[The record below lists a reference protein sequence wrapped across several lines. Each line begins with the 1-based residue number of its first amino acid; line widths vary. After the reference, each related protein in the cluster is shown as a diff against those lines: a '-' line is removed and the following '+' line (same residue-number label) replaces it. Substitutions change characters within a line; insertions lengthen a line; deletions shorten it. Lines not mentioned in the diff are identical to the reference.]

1 MGHRKNNTRVDER
14 AVYGRIESREMN
26 EKQSN
31 HLRNFPG
38 FGPLLLWTSVM

>member
-1 MGHRKNNTRVDER
+1 
-14 AVYGRIESREMN
+14 MN

-38 FGPLLLWTSVM
+38 FGPLLLWTSVMWW